1 MAPGELSVWAAPVAL
16 ALLAALIGG
25 MAYIDRRAVRRQH
38 AAEIEQQ
45 RMIERLR
52 DVA

>member
-1 MAPGELSVWAAPVAL
+1 MMPDDLSVWAAPLAL
-16 ALLAALIGG
+16 ALLVALIGG
-25 MAYIDRRAVRRQH
+25 MAYIDRRAVRRQR

-45 RMIERLR
+45 RMIDRLR